1 MTKIIV
7 NAVSFLLTILLAFFL
22 KKVGVLKQTDG
33 ERVSKIVIFSTL
45 PATIIIALNGFKI
58 TSMVWILMSLGLL
71 FNVFLIFM
79 GYLLGRKRNAI
90 ERGLYMFNIGGYNL
104 GNFAIPFVASFFAQ
118 AIPFIAM
125 FDMGNSF
132 MVAGTTQAIVETS
145 SKQQK
150 NGFDLR
156 DPLRILLKSPPFVVY
171 VCMVILALIHV
182 KVPDFIIEPLSF
194 IAKGNSFLSLFMI
207 GLFMQVSF
215 KKSGLAT
222 IGRVLF
228 FRYTFAFLL
237 ALTVYFLFPFSHLV
251 KMVLILI
258 LFTPISFLTTI
269 QATQFGVDEGQAGFV
284 SSLSMIISLIL
295 MSLIVILL

>member
-1 MTKIIV
+1 
-7 NAVSFLLTILLAFFL
+7 
-22 KKVGVLKQTDG
+22 
-33 ERVSKIVIFSTL
+33 
-45 PATIIIALNGFKI
+45 
-58 TSMVWILMSLGLL
+58 
-71 FNVFLIFM
+71 
-79 GYLLGRKRNAI
+79 
-90 ERGLYMFNIGGYNL
+90 MFNIGGYNL